1 MVSGVAKYYRTVVSS
16 KGQVVIPKP
25 VREALG
31 LRPGTPLRVWVEGG
45 RVVLEPVAEPP
56 REIFVEAG
64 PRVTRPVLLETK
76 RLSDKA
82 KRLLEDLGVR
92 LD

>member
-1 MVSGVAKYYRTVVSS
+1 VLRTTVSS

-31 LRPGTPLRVWVEGG
+31 LTPGTVLRVRVEGK
-45 RVVLEPVAEPP
+45 RIVLEPVEEPP
-56 REIFVEAG
+56 EEIFVEAG
-64 PRVTRPVLLETK
+64 PEVTSPILRRVK
-76 RLSDKA
+76 GLSDKA
-82 KRLLEDLGVR
+82 RRLLEDLGVS

>member
-1 MVSGVAKYYRTVVSS
+1 MAEYYKTLMSS

-31 LRPGTPLRVWVEGG
+31 LKPGTPLRVSVEGKK
-45 RVVLEPVAEPP
+45 VILEPIAEPP
-56 REIFVEAG
+56 PEIFVEAG
-64 PRVTRPVLLETK
+64 PSVTEPILFEAK